1 VAKILNISFKTAE
14 SHRNHVM
21 KKLGI
26 HDVVAL
32 MRYAVEAGLVQL

>member
-1 VAKILNISFKTAE
+1 
-14 SHRNHVM
+14 M

-32 MRYAVEAGLVQL
+32 MRYAIEAGLVQL